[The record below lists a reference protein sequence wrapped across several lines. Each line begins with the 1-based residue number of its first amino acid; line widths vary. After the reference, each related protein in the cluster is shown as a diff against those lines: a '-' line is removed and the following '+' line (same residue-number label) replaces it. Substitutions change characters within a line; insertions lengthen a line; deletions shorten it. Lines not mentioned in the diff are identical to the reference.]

1 MKNVQKTR
9 EQQVQ
14 LKHLEKIGFKIV
26 DIAEMLAILATAA
39 LLLIGSAVT
48 AKAKSSRYRSPGIC
62 RSLPVMVYPYCS
74 SRNRCRF

>member
-39 LLLIGSAVT
+39 LAFCSMVM
-48 AKAKSSRYRSPGIC
+48 SS
-62 RSLPVMVYPYCS
+62 
-74 SRNRCRF
+74 